1 MIEVDDKLRGM
12 IYENA
17 SEQEMLAH
25 ARQAY
30 PSMQADGRRRI
41 LTGETSLAEVMRVTS
56 VA

>member
-1 MIEVDDKLRGM
+1 MQETDELRQL
-12 IYENA
+12 IYAGA